1 MRGGTNRLNTSFYI
15 NFPNNSNKLDN
26 SKQKIMSHR
35 ACNLLRIKLK
45 INIKTNYSK
54 EDKLDSIPKPFPI
67 SLDFSRVI
75 TRLCKGITDW
85 TGRQG
90 KPEQNEPQ
98 ESRDYHRE
106 RNLSLSQRNK
116 LVRTGGAISSRIEI
130 ENRKNEVVTLGW
142 DRRFS
147 RSRPSPIRICGTSWK
162 KSKGGNCNALLH
174 GRAKGESSVV
184 WNEEEKG
191 EKGDGRERKGGRMA
205 KLDGGRLKRTE

>member
-1 MRGGTNRLNTSFYI
+1 
-15 NFPNNSNKLDN
+15 
-26 SKQKIMSHR
+26 MSHR

-174 GRAKGESSVV
+174 GRAKGERVV
-184 WNEEEKG
+184 GRLERGGEGGERRREGEEGRTDGQTGWREIETHG
-191 EKGDGRERKGGRMA
+191 INFSQRTGTRGREKER
-205 KLDGGRLKRTE
+205 EI